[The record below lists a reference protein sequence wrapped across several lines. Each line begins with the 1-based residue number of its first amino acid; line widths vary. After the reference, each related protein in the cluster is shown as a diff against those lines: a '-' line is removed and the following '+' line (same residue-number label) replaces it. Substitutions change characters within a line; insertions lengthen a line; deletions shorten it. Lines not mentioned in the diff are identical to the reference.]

1 MIEWG
6 NDIAIAKSNMYSAPW
21 SMFWPGFMI
30 ILTVLAFMLLGD
42 GLRDAL
48 DPRMKNL

>member
-6 NDIAIAKSNMYSAPW
+6 NDLALSRANISAAPWAVTFPGIAIL
-21 SMFWPGFMI
+21 F
-30 ILTVLAFMLLGD
+30 TVFGFMLLGD

-48 DPRMKNL
+48 DPRLKNL